1 MQLFTK
7 SLQTFYCMFEL
18 TRGKRKN
25 YKQLVIEMLVIAKK
39 LLLDATI
46 FLLYPGT
53 NSNFSTP
60 LPL

>member
-1 MQLFTK
+1 MQLVTK
-7 SLQTFYCMFEL
+7 SLQIICCMFEL
-18 TRGKRKN
+18 TRGKQKN
-25 YKQLVIEMLVIAKK
+25 YKQLVIEMLVIAKR

-60 LPL
+60 LLL